1 MVKNALKFTKR
12 GFVKIIASYDKQA
25 EMLLIHVV
33 DDGKGINQTDVDK
46 LFKMFG
52 KLRRTADVNN
62 EGIGMGL
69 MICKKL
75 VEMNGGTI

>member
-33 DDGKGINQTDVDK
+33 DDGKGIN
-46 LFKMFG
+46 
-52 KLRRTADVNN
+52 
-62 EGIGMGL
+62 
-69 MICKKL
+69 
-75 VEMNGGTI
+75 

>member
-1 MVKNALKFTKR
+1 MVKNALKFTKW

-33 DDGKGINQTDVDK
+33 DDGKGINKTDVDK
-46 LFKMFG
+46 LFKKFG
-52 KLRRTADVNN
+52 KLRRTAHVNS

-69 MICKKL
+69 MIC
-75 VEMNGGTI
+75 